1 MYLTSRQKEILANL
15 EQFDRELAERKKTL
29 AWKLNHFWYRIKLWI
44 LQS

>member
-1 MYLTSRQKEILANL
+1 MYLTSRQKEILVNL

-29 AWKLNHFWYRIKLWI
+29 LWKINHFWYRIKLWI